1 MASLTPADVK
11 RWDPNAIHGVFQ
23 TASNRASTLQRL
35 GDSLQQVHN
44 NLSDW
49 HGEAGDAFR
58 ADLGKTR
65 RDIDADGQE
74 SKQVAAEVSSAEADV
89 RACKAEL
96 DSIEQAADGYGWTIT
111 PDWRIDIGNTGI
123 GLDRLTLAA
132 EQQMLQEQLNA
143 CKVHAYNADHELA
156 TAVRGAVGEV
166 PLVASGHQPG
176 GAPQGAP
183 KAPGGAQP
191 KSWQDM
197 LLPAGAAGAEPGG
210 DPPRGAPVP
219 AGAGAGGKPPT
230 LEDLMLGRGQPA
242 HPGDEQP
249 PPGSL
254 PDLLSRLHQPA
265 GPGAPAPQLK
275 PADVE
280 SFKAMARQTMIRD
293 GVPPD
298 QIEARLNDVVGRTQQ
313 WMDAGMPN
321 YVPPEPPRPP
331 APGFA
336 EGFGDRWFATE
347 QGIKDLFGQ
356 GGPGAPGVLESW
368 NNMAKGADA
377 VLQNPLGLIAGEV
390 KEAVDAPSAAYYF
403 GEKGADAA
411 VTLPGLM
418 FGPEGAGVGELG
430 ELDAAAGLSHPLP
443 GIHPPLSPLEEAFPG
458 LHPALSPLEGPEP
471 AALAG
476 HPPLGPP
483 DAPLSPA
490 SAGHPWTDPAEVPVP
505 AGHSPPSPPESPVP
519 AGQVPA
525 EAPVSGGHPAS
536 GPHEPPVPGGHPPSG
551 LPEPPG
557 AIEHT
562 PTHIQPPDSQWAPI
576 GFEQPTTYHPEAT
589 QAGHDLND
597 AYLHGQPADGLSH
610 RIADM
615 STHYIGS
622 NPDRVVLGKWD
633 GQEAGYIGEARG
645 HGGIYYDTGGDT
657 WNAIKHGL
665 SDEQEMDLGWQVNE
679 QFLRGQME
687 RGVPRIEYV
696 LGDDYSSVE
705 EVLSKRQGSFSAREI
720 EFLTEN
726 ASKYGYRRVGN
737 VWMKG

>member
-1 MASLTPADVK
+1 VASLTPADVK
-11 RWDPNAIHGVFQ
+11 RWDPNAIHGVFL
-23 TASNRASTLQRL
+23 TASDRASTLQRL

-65 RDIDADGQE
+65 RDIEADGQE
-74 SKQVAAEVSSAEADV
+74 SKQVAAAVSSAEADV

-96 DSIEQAADGYGWTIT
+96 DGIEQAADGYGWTIT

-132 EQQMLQEQLNA
+132 QQQMLQGQLNA
-143 CKVHAYNADHELA
+143 CKVHAYSADHELA
-156 TAVRGAVGEV
+156 AAVRGAVGEV
-166 PLVASGHQPG
+166 QLAASHPPG

-183 KAPGGAQP
+183 KGPGGAQP

-210 DPPRGAPVP
+210 GPARGAPVP
-219 AGAGAGGKPPT
+219 AGAGAGGKPPS
-230 LEDLMLGRGQPA
+230 LEDLMLGRGQPSG
-242 HPGDEQP
+242 PGDQKP
-249 PPGSL
+249 PAGSL
-254 PDLLSRLHQPA
+254 PDLLSRLRQPGA
-265 GPGAPAPQLK
+265 PGGAPAPRLN

-280 SFKAMARQTMIRD
+280 SFKAMARQTMIKD

-321 YVPPEPPRPP
+321 YVAPEPPRPP

-377 VLQNPLGLIAGEV
+377 VLQNPLGLIVGEV
-390 KEAVDAPSAAYYF
+390 KEAADAPSAAYYF

-430 ELDAAAGLSHPLP
+430 EIGSGALETGPAVSPHVPMGFDQPVGYNQWAELAASDLNYAHWHEGPTT
-443 GIHPPLSPLEEAFPG
+443 
-458 LHPALSPLEGPEP
+458 ALSEP
-471 AALAG
+471 
-476 HPPLGPP
+476 
-483 DAPLSPA
+483 
-490 SAGHPWTDPAEVPVP
+490 V
-505 AGHSPPSPPESPVP
+505 
-519 AGQVPA
+519 
-525 EAPVSGGHPAS
+525 
-536 GPHEPPVPGGHPPSG
+536 
-551 LPEPPG
+551 
-557 AIEHT
+557 
-562 PTHIQPPDSQWAPI
+562 
-576 GFEQPTTYHPEAT
+576 
-589 QAGHDLND
+589 
-597 AYLHGQPADGLSH
+597 
-610 RIADM
+610 ADM
-615 STHYIGS
+615 STHYVGE
-622 NPDRVVLGKWD
+622 NPDRVVLGKFD

-645 HGGIYYDTGGDT
+645 HGGIYFDTGNPVWDALT
-657 WNAIKHGL
+657 HGFGQGEERGL
-665 SDEQEMDLGWQVNE
+665 VWQVNE

-687 RGVPRIEYV
+687 SGASRIEYV
-696 LGDDYSSVE
+696 LPDGFDSVE
-705 EVLSKRQGSFSAREI
+705 QLARVQRQSYSALEI
-720 EFLTEN
+720 NFLKDN
-726 ASKYGYRRVGN
+726 AAAYGYEQQGNAWVHVGG
-737 VWMKG
+737 K